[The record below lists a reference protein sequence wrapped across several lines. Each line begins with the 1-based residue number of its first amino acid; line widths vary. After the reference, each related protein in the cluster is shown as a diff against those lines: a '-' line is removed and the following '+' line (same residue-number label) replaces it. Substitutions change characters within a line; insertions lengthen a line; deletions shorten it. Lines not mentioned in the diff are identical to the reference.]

1 VRGIL
6 VDALPHSK
14 YTKIVNISMA
24 KCIFESLH
32 STYEGNKHIKEAKAN
47 QLVHHYEL
55 FRMKEDEDIETMYS
69 RFQTLACGLQILN
82 KSYYIPNHVKMILM
96 SLPARFRPKVI
107 AIQVAKKLN
116 KLSFENL
123 ICSLKSHEIELV
135 GDEHTKKSKSIALTS
150 KGK

>member
-1 VRGIL
+1 
-6 VDALPHSK
+6 
-14 YTKIVNISMA
+14 
-24 KCIFESLH
+24 
-32 STYEGNKHIKEAKAN
+32 
-47 QLVHHYEL
+47 
-55 FRMKEDEDIETMYS
+55 
-69 RFQTLACGLQILN
+69 
-82 KSYYIPNHVKMILM
+82 MILM

-150 KGK
+150 KGKWGLESLERIDSNDSVVWVLWGYEYI